1 MVMTSDMY
9 HIMFGGISARECDI
23 INSKGKILH
32 RGRRRI
38 NNAPIIRFSHIKIRG
53 GKIA

>member
-9 HIMFGGISARECDI
+9 HIMFCGISARECDV
-23 INSKGKILH
+23 INSKGKIISKGRH
-32 RGRRRI
+32 RR

-53 GKIA
+53 GKTA